1 MLWMSGETQV
11 SIRDNP
17 PLAAP
22 WSLHPVDSVDNMV
35 GKRDHAE
42 RPEWHV
48 IHNPQP
54 LLLRQLRIPTLVG
67 TTNMPTR
74 RPR

>member
-11 SIRDNP
+11 AIRDNP
-17 PLAAP
+17 PVPAR
-22 WSLHPVDSVDNMV
+22 WSPVPVDSVDKMV
-35 GKRDHAE
+35 GTRDHAE
-42 RPEWHV
+42 RPEWRV

-54 LLLRQLRIPTLVG
+54 LLLRQLRIHTLVG
-67 TTNMPTR
+67 TTRLPTR